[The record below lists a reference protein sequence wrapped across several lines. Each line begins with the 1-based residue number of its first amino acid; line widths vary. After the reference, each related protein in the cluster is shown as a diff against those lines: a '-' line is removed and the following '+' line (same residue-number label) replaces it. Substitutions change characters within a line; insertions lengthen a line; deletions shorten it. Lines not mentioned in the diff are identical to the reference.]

1 MAGGVTTL
9 GKAAIVGVVTGVGSQ
24 TAYDSTNCY
33 IACGTGT
40 TAFAVT
46 DTTLG
51 AEITTASSGLVR
63 VKPDTISRE
72 TTTTTNDTMR
82 FVKAFTVAATGD
94 GKVIGE
100 WGIFNASSAGVML
113 ARDVPSSTTTVAT
126 GDVLT
131 WTFDVILS

>member
-24 TAYDSTNCY
+24 TAFDSTYGY

-40 TAFAVT
+40 TAFAIT

-51 AEITTASSGLVR
+51 AEITTAASGLVR
-63 VKPDTISRE
+63 IKPTITRA
-72 TTTTTNDTMR
+72 TTTVTNDTMR